1 MNISQKKLEKSKG
14 RLEIK
19 IKDQNLQK
27 LYQQGSL
34 KALMPDFHENLKQ
47 LMLINTAG
55 GITSG
60 DEYNYDIEINKSNLC
75 ISTQA
80 AEKIY
85 SGFGDPANLVINL
98 NLSNNSSLFWL
109 PKELILFNNCNFK
122 RKIKFNLS
130 TNSNLLLCENIIFG
144 RTSMKEE
151 FEKGYFS
158 DFWNINVDNKLIH
171 TEAINTNLFD
181 GAESIDVEKYWFC
194 AHVQTESG
202 SQVGYVVKACNVS
215 DNACGSTNLT
225 LNAKG
230 ENNF

>member
-1 MNISQKKLEKSKG
+1 MNISQKKLEKSRG

-27 LYQQGSL
+27 LFQQGSS

-60 DEYNYDIEINKSNLC
+60 DEYDFKFEIDSSNLC

-85 SGFGDPANLVINL
+85 SGFGNPANLEINV
-98 NLSNNSSLFWL
+98 NLLNNSNLFWL
-109 PKELILFNNCNFK
+109 PKELILFNNCNLK
-122 RKIKFNLS
+122 RKINFNLS
-130 TNSNLLLCENIIFG
+130 KDSNLLICENIIFG

-158 DFWNINVDNKLIH
+158 DFWNINIDKKLIH
-171 TEAINTNLFD
+171 TEAINTGLF
-181 GAESIDVEKYWFC
+181 EK
-194 AHVQTESG
+194 
-202 SQVGYVVKACNVS
+202 NI
-215 DNACGSTNLT
+215 
-225 LNAKG
+225 
-230 ENNF
+230 